1 MIHIKETFAI
11 VCERDGCNVLETS
24 PYARWTSAGV
34 IAYDLTV
41 KDLTDPKLLRKL
53 LSKIEEHYA
62 NKGYCTEI
70 AEMEEEAN

>member
-11 VCERDGCNVLETS
+11 KCERDGCNVCDTRS
-24 PYARWTSAGV
+24 SVCAGV

-62 NKGYCTEI
+62 SKGYCTEI
-70 AEMEEEAN
+70 AEMEEEAE